1 MFLKISWATGSL
13 KIAPGRDMPST
24 PRQRHWCCQLHA
36 RELGATS
43 LPTAV
48 EGDVHPN
55 QPETTAHLTSLAAP
69 TKASGWSQTTSVRK
83 RTIPRVDV
91 AMVRVSQ
98 LIPAA
103 ASGLVSA
110 VGSSAHKSAQLLQLQ
125 SKFTPGRVSRVS
137 CCRHRRSTRQGHPEH
152 TPAPLGIPGLLS
164 SPRTLCSGTSQFGR
178 ASAAFNL

>member
-1 MFLKISWATGSL
+1 MHLAGTCPALPGSSTGAASSMPGSWVSHPFLRLWREMSIPINL
-13 KIAPGRDMPST
+13 RQLPS
-24 PRQRHWCCQLHA
+24 P
-36 RELGATS
+36 
-43 LPTAV
+43 AV
-48 EGDVHPN
+48 
-55 QPETTAHLTSLAAP
+55 P
-69 TKASGWSQTTSVRK
+69 TKASSWSQTTSVRK

-110 VGSSAHKSAQLLQLQ
+110 VGSSAHKSAQLLQPQ
-125 SKFTPGRVSRVS
+125 GKFTPGRVNGVS